1 MRLGF
6 VFPGQGSQS
15 PGMGKELALNY
26 QEAAMIFEKADRI
39 SGYEL
44 SKVCF
49 EGPGEIIN
57 KTEYAQP
64 ALLVTSLAAFE
75 VVKSH
80 GIKPVVMAGLSLGE
94 YTALVA
100 SGAMT
105 FEEALPLVQMRSR
118 LMQQAVPEGKGAMAA
133 VMGLDE
139 KQVDSV
145 CKTIDGV
152 VSIANYN
159 CPSQT
164 VISGQTQSIIA
175 ASDALKRF
183 GARVV
188 PLAVSVPCHSQL
200 LFDAAQKLRPYLA
213 AINWQEPSIEVISNV
228 NVKGNRAADMVELL
242 VKQLYSPVLW
252 EQSVRYM
259 MRQVD
264 YFIEIGNGSSLSGL
278 IKRIDRNKVLGQVED
293 MKSLE
298 KLIKKVKPHEED
310 RFSNRELTGNRQG
323 YSLASGS

>member
-15 PGMGKELALNY
+15 PGMGKELAKNFK
-26 QEAAMIFEKADRI
+26 EAAMIFEKADEI
-39 SGYEL
+39 AGFKL

-49 EGPGEIIN
+49 EGPSEIIN

-64 ALLVTSLAAFE
+64 ALLTTSLAAFE

-80 GIKPVVMAGLSLGE
+80 GIKPAVMAGLSLGE

-100 SGAMT
+100 AGAMS
-105 FEEALPLVQMRSR
+105 FEEALPLVQVRSR
-118 LMQQAVPEGKGAMAA
+118 LMQEAVPEGKGAMAA
-133 VMGLDE
+133 VMGLDD

-145 CKTIDGV
+145 CRTVKGV

-164 VISGQTQSIIA
+164 VISGETRSIVE
-175 ASDALKRF
+175 ASALLKEY

-188 PLAVSVPCHSQL
+188 PLAVSVPCHSEL
-200 LFDAAQKLRPYLA
+200 LYDAAQKLRPYLRA
-213 AINWQEPSIEVISNV
+213 VHWQEPSVEVISNV
-228 NVKGNRAADMVELL
+228 NVRSNRANDMVELL

-259 MRQVD
+259 TKQVD
-264 YFIEIGNGSSLSGL
+264 YFVEIGYGSSLSGL
-278 IKRIDRNKVLGQVED
+278 IKRIDRRKVLGQVED
-293 MKSLE
+293 RKSLDN
-298 KLIKKVKPHEED
+298 LIKKVRPYEED
-310 RFSNRELTGNRQG
+310 RIGDRELAGYRQS
-323 YSLASGS
+323 YSFASGS